1 MPGTGWQARSSGS
14 SSSAPRWGDA
24 VHGAGLPRLTRFS
37 RARRIRETVVERA
50 AHHAERRRQPC
61 PDREGAC
68 ALTDEH
74 AAAVERGIAERGRA
88 FEEPRAAVI
97 DQRRD
102 GRTARQLLERNVELA
117 ALVKLGGRAVDE

>member
-1 MPGTGWQARSSGS
+1 MWRAFRGS
-14 SSSAPRWGDA
+14 RVSN
-24 VHGAGLPRLTRFS
+24 
-37 RARRIRETVVERA
+37 ETVVERA
-50 AHHAERRRQPC
+50 AHHVERRDPLR
-61 PDREGAC
+61 PDRQREGC
-68 ALTDEH
+68 LVDEH

-117 ALVKLGGRAVDE
+117 AIVKLGGRAVNE